1 MSEHRPNKINNPQRK
16 AMREG
21 RAAGASIREL
31 AEKFGVSHRA
41 VHYHVYDIPVDAR
54 REKRVRPPKFDRD
67 EILLMVGQG
76 YSQSQIAR
84 HFKAS
89 PSTINKALARME
101 WKAAA

>member
-1 MSEHRPNKINNPQRK
+1 MRERRPNKLNSLQIK
-16 AMREG
+16 ALRRE
-21 RAAGASIREL
+21 REAGATIREL
-31 AEKFGVSHRA
+31 ADKFDVSHRA

-67 EILLMVGQG
+67 EILILLGQG
-76 YSQSQIAR
+76 YSQSAIAR